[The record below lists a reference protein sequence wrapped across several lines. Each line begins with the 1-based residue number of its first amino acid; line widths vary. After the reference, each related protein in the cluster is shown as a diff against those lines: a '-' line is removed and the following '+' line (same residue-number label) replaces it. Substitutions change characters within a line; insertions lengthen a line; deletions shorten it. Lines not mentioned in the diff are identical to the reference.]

1 MINTKNVERP
11 LLKELVREEEVYHSP
26 LKPQDPTTPPEMALM
41 QMITGA
47 WVTQAIYIAA
57 SLGIADLLKDGAQ
70 SVDDL
75 ARATEAQSS
84 HLYRVLRALA
94 SVGIFTEI
102 APRQFALTPIAQYLR
117 SDVPGSLRA
126 LARTISDEWQWN
138 CWREILHTV
147 KTGQPAMQ
155 RLYQVEDTFDYLT
168 HHPESGAIFDD
179 AMTGWARTIHT
190 AVVNTYDFS
199 GIQKIVDVAGGHGAL
214 LASILKANPHLQG
227 TLFDL
232 PAVVAGADQLL
243 QQEGVADRCE
253 TVGGSFFEAIPA
265 GSDAYIMSHI
275 LHDWSDDDCIRILK
289 TIRQSIAAHG
299 KLLIVEMLI
308 PPGDTP
314 HFGKLLDVTM
324 MAIFSGGQERTEAE
338 YRRLLQIAG
347 FQLTRIV
354 PTTAP
359 VSVIEAVCC

>member
-1 MINTKNVERP
+1 MINTKDIELP
-11 LLKELVREEEVYHSP
+11 LLKELAREEEIDDSP
-26 LKPQDPTTPPEMALM
+26 LKPQDTQMPPEMALM

-47 WVTQAIYIAA
+47 WVTQAIYVAA
-57 SLGIADLLKDGAQ
+57 SLGIADLLKEGAR

-75 ARATEAQSS
+75 ASATGAQPS

-94 SVGIFTEI
+94 SMGIFTEV
-102 APRQFALTPIAQYLR
+102 APRQFALTAIAEYLR

-126 LARTISDEWQWN
+126 LARTVSDEWQWN

-168 HHPESGAIFDD
+168 QHPTSGAVFDD

-190 AVVNTYDFS
+190 AVVDAYDFS

-214 LASILKANPHLQG
+214 LAAILNANPKLQG

-232 PAVVAGADQLL
+232 PTVVAGAETLL
-243 QQEGVADRCE
+243 QQEGVIDRCN
-253 TVGGSFFEAIPA
+253 TIGGSFFETIPT
-265 GSDAYIMSHI
+265 GGDAYIMSHI
-275 LHDWSDDDCIRILK
+275 LHDWGDEDCVRILK
-289 TIRQSIAAHG
+289 SIRQSISANG
-299 KLLIVEMLI
+299 RLLIVEMLI

-314 HFGKLLDVTM
+314 HFGKLLDITM
-324 MAIFSGGQERTEAE
+324 MAIFSGGRERTEAE
-338 YRRLLQIAG
+338 YQHLLEIAG

-354 PTTAP
+354 PTAAP
-359 VSVIEAVCC
+359 VSVIEASPS